1 MYPAYKREDVIN
13 EYAISFFTL
22 LEEGYALRYQN
33 LRRMAQLFMAPE
45 MKPEAWRSYMDNL
58 EVLGKRASDILIPDD
73 DYSGIDKLKQE
84 FKK

>member
-1 MYPAYKREDVIN
+1 MN
-13 EYAISFFTL
+13 EYGISFFTL

-45 MKPEAWRSYMDNL
+45 MKPEAWRSYMQNL
-58 EVLGKRASDILIPDD
+58 EVLGQPASDILIPDD
-73 DYSGIDKLKQE
+73 DYSGLAQLKQE

>member
-1 MYPAYKREDVIN
+1 MYPAYTRDMVLN
-13 EYAISFFTL
+13 EYAKSFFAL
-22 LEEGYALRYQN
+22 LEEGYALRYAN

-58 EVLGKRASDILIPDD
+58 ELLSKPASDILIPDD
-73 DYSGIDKLKQE
+73 DYTGLEQLKRE

>member
-1 MYPAYKREDVIN
+1 MYPAYTRETALN
-13 EYAISFFTL
+13 EYAKSFFAL
-22 LEEGYALRYQN
+22 LEEGYALRYAN

-58 EVLGKRASDILIPDD
+58 EQLSRRASDILLPDD
-73 DYSGIDKLKQE
+73 DYSGLEQLKQE

>member
-1 MYPAYKREDVIN
+1 MYPAYKRVDVMD

-33 LRRMAQLFMAPE
+33 LRRLAQLFMAPE
-45 MKPEAWRSYMDNL
+45 MKPEAWRSYMENL
-58 EVLGKRASDILIPDD
+58 EMLSKRASDILIPDD
-73 DYSGIDKLKQE
+73 DYTGLEQLKQE